1 MNPKPSCV
9 LSAGRAAR
17 KRSSSDAGKQKK
29 RRCSGGVASLG
40 QQTSPPSLL
49 CTRVHASQ
57 YERGSA
63 CSAPDGPPPSPVGRG
78 GPRMQNS
85 RSSPQ
90 LAATSASEATSA
102 ASFASAAISCTR
114 ASRSRAESGARGESG
129 ARDSRGMK
137 RGERKPERG
146 AAPSA
151 RAASLPFRSSSSA
164 PASPASSPA
173 GRVACGAKAGTLDRA
188 DAAVPRSK
196 CSAEACGSS
205 ASPLRAPDPGLFSRC
220 NRSVDIRGIVDP
232 VPVPLLTAPASD
244 EAVRAL
250 CNASSLN
257 AGGRSGMVG
266 DTVPS
271 AFSLKPPR
279 RLKKPLGDCSGSS
292 GDSLPD
298 SEPTSLRDGLRP
310 DRSLSMKNAI

>member
-1 MNPKPSCV
+1 
-9 LSAGRAAR
+9 
-17 KRSSSDAGKQKK
+17 
-29 RRCSGGVASLG
+29 
-40 QQTSPPSLL
+40 
-49 CTRVHASQ
+49 
-57 YERGSA
+57 
-63 CSAPDGPPPSPVGRG
+63 
-78 GPRMQNS
+78 MQNS

-102 ASFASAAISCTR
+102 ASFASADISCTR

-164 PASPASSPA
+164 PASPASPPA
-173 GRVACGAKAGTLDRA
+173 GRLGCGAKACTLDRA

-196 CSAEACGSS
+196 SSS

-220 NRSVDIRGIVDP
+220 NRSVDIWGIGDA

-244 EAVRAL
+244 GAVRAL

-298 SEPTSLRDGLRP
+298 SEPESEPRGDTSSAGFSES
-310 DRSLSMKNAI
+310 DRAGRA